1 MLAVVN
7 TTDLIALLV
16 SHPKNKS
23 LQRETATA
31 YVQRETGAVA
41 GIARAVQAA
50 TAPTEG
56 QRALQAGFE
65 GAIAEGES
73 RTEESVSTDGE
84 GRRTAQRLVERGV
97 LLPDGQGVHVQ
108 QAQTVVEAVVKPFAL
123 KEEFD
128 GLIHN
133 LTHMVNAIT
142 KSAEFMGKVRQDVD
156 QLNTATACIEQRML
170 SLEKGQGIAKKA
182 RAPAKERVT
191 WNRTDHPELPKNILF
206 RDGYFGWKKTH
217 NGERFCKY
225 GFATMQ
231 GAVQNLAGF
240 EFGRWSHA

>member
-16 SHPKNKS
+16 SHPKNKG

-108 QAQTVVEAVVKPFAL
+108 QAQSVVESGKS
-123 KEEFD
+123 EFD
-128 GLIHN
+128 GLILHVCVSS
-133 LTHMVNAIT
+133 LPTC
-142 KSAEFMGKVRQDVD
+142 
-156 QLNTATACIEQRML
+156 ACL
-170 SLEKGQGIAKKA
+170 
-182 RAPAKERVT
+182 
-191 WNRTDHPELPKNILF
+191 
-206 RDGYFGWKKTH
+206 
-217 NGERFCKY
+217 
-225 GFATMQ
+225 
-231 GAVQNLAGF
+231 
-240 EFGRWSHA
+240 

>member
-16 SHPKNKS
+16 SHPNNKS
-23 LQRETATA
+23 LQRETTTA

-73 RTEESVSTDGE
+73 RTEESVTTDGE
-84 GRRTAQRLVERGV
+84 GRQTAQRLVERGV

-108 QAQTVVEAVVKPFAL
+108 QAQSVVQAGKS
-123 KEEFD
+123 EFD

-133 LTHMVNAIT
+133 LTQMVNAIMT
-142 KSAEFMGKVRQDVD
+142 SAEFMGKVHRDVS
-156 QLNTATACIEQRML
+156 QLSATTACIEKRVL
-170 SLEKGQGIAKKA
+170 SLEKGQGIAKQA
-182 RAPAKERVT
+182 RAPRRERVT

-206 RDGYFGWKKTH
+206 RDGSFGWKKTH
-217 NGERFCKY
+217 NKEFFCKY

-231 GAVQNLAGF
+231 EAVQNLAGF
-240 EFGRWSHA
+240 EFGRFSHG